1 MIGISNSFINSNAIQ
16 FKARTSAAEDKTAKI
31 EERMNKLFGVN
42 LDTFTRVITEKQNE
56 QAFQARMA
64 EIDDPY
70 WDPSI

>member
-1 MIGISNSFINSNAIQ
+1 MIGINSIVNSNAIQ
-16 FKARTSAAEDKTAKI
+16 FKAKTSTVDAQTAKI

-56 QAFQARMA
+56 QAWQERMA
-64 EIDDPY
+64 EIDDQN

>member
-1 MIGISNSFINSNAIQ
+1 MIGINSIVNSNAIQ
-16 FKARTSAAEDKTAKI
+16 FKAKASTVDAQTAKI

-56 QAFQARMA
+56 QAWQERMA
-64 EIDDPY
+64 EIDDPN